1 MLKPARTRACGPRL
15 PPWLRKRSAGS
26 LHSLKSQL
34 RKLGLHTVCEEAK
47 CPNIGE
53 CFARGTATFLLMG
66 PVCTRRCAF
75 CAVTSGETRPLDPQ
89 EPTNVARQVATLGLS
104 HAVITSVTRDDLP
117 DGGAS
122 HFVRTI
128 EEIRRLCPHTTIEVL
143 TPDFMG
149 REEDIRSVCT
159 ARPQVFNHNVETV
172 ERLTPKVRDGANYLR
187 SLEVLAMARRLLDPG
202 LIKSGL
208 MVGLG
213 ESRAE
218 VEQTLGDLA
227 RAGCDVV
234 TIGQYLQPG
243 RDAMPVVQYVEPEQ
257 FDRLKEI
264 GLKLHIKSV
273 ISGPFV
279 RSSYYADQALKGG
292 HEVETS
298 LETRDT
304 WRVG

>member
-1 MLKPARTRACGPRL
+1 MAKPSQTRARGPRL

-26 LHSLKSQL
+26 LHALKSQL
-34 RKLGLHTVCEEAK
+34 RKMGLHTVCEEAK

-75 CAVTSGETRPLDPQ
+75 CAVTSGEPRPLDPQ
-89 EPTNVARQVATLGLS
+89 EPTNLARQVATLGLS

-128 EEIRRLCPHTTIEVL
+128 EEIRRLCPNITIEVL

-149 REEDIRSVCT
+149 RERDIRTVCT
-159 ARPQVFNHNVETV
+159 ARPHVFNHNVETIR
-172 ERLTPKVRDGANYLR
+172 RLTPRVRDKADYQR
-187 SLEVLAMARRLLDPG
+187 SLEVLATAKRLLDPG
-202 LIKSGL
+202 LVKSGL
-208 MVGLG
+208 MLGLG

-218 VEQTLGDLA
+218 VEGALGDLA
-227 RAGCDVV
+227 QVGCDVV
-234 TIGQYLQPG
+234 TIGQYLPPS
-243 RDAMPVVQYVEPEQ
+243 RKAVPVAEYVEPRQ
-257 FDRLKEI
+257 FDILKEK
-264 GLKLHIKSV
+264 GLRLGIKYI

-279 RSSYYADQALKGG
+279 RSSYYADQVPLKDPG
-292 HEVETS
+292 VESPTN
-298 LETRDT
+298 
-304 WRVG
+304 